1 MDVLMCMWLVEYSPS
16 YSYPLSLS
24 LSFQADGAG
33 LEEKA
38 EYKAAKELLDKIAP
52 EA

>member
-1 MDVLMCMWLVEYSPS
+1 MEYSPS
-16 YSYPLSLS
+16 YSYP